1 MTSPEQLQQFFV
13 VMEVYGAGTEM
24 SLQSAEE
31 DSLKNLRQKALNVL
45 TVACNKMD
53 KKTEFIRTYL

>member
-1 MTSPEQLQQFFV
+1 MQHFFV

-24 SLQSAEE
+24 SLQSSEE
-31 DSLKNLRQKALNVL
+31 DNLKNLRQKALNVL

-53 KKTEFIRTYL
+53 KKTEFIKMYL